1 MTDCGLSDQEN
12 ISDGWV
18 LSNEGVFGE
27 ELELSYLA
35 LNEILKIVMNY
46 HLILLPFKE
55 CKLVFVR
62 EDSGGSMGY
71 YRAYGIYGIADIPDF
86 GTSMVPLKFFV
97 TKNDAL
103 DFVDAR
109 K

>member
-1 MTDCGLSDQEN
+1 MNEN
-12 ISDGWV
+12 LKNCD
-18 LSNEGVFGE
+18 
-27 ELELSYLA
+27 ELSPNFA
-35 LNEILKIVMNY
+35 A
-46 HLILLPFKE
+46 PFKE

-62 EDSGGSMGY
+62 EESGGSMGY
-71 YRAYGIYGIADIPDF
+71 YRAYGIYGIADIPNF
-86 GTSMVPLKFFV
+86 GTSMVPLKFFE